1 MAINHAPDGDPSP
14 TEAFVEE
21 QIARSLAPYRGKF
34 PEDVIEGFAEELR
47 ALAYTH
53 PVVSTLLSRAR
64 PIDVQNSGPE
74 ASAGMTLDTANDVRK
89 GNVG

>member
-1 MAINHAPDGDPSP
+1 MSSNPASDGEPSP

-34 PEDVIEGFAEELR
+34 PPEVIEGFAEELR

-53 PVVSTLLSRAR
+53 PVASTLLSRAR
-64 PIDVQNSGPE
+64 PLEVQHSGPE
-74 ASAGMTLDTANDVRK
+74 ASPGTTLDTPQAARK
-89 GNVG
+89 GNVA